1 MGWQT
6 SDVLK
11 QLQTLA
17 DAKTLTP
24 VVLIH
29 LGTNGYI
36 SETQLRKILALLADR
51 KRVIL
56 VNTHVPRRWMEANNA
71 LIDRVIGDYPNV
83 VLVNWRDLSDGQPDY
98 FISDGVHLTDIG
110 QRAFIGEIMR
120 TGHLAREPSAAG
132 RNVVDPDR
140 PYDYGAGD
148 FSATLVRRPQ
158 PAAPDSYWKRMAQ
171 CETGGNWQNGGRYS
185 GGLGIFAEAWAA
197 WGGLEFAPT
206 PALATPAQQIEI
218 ANRISTQGWKKAD
231 GTTVAPEGFTRWRC
245 LTAVGRP
252 PAETGYTFT
261 AASVLAQQFHLKERG
276 DVVRDLELML
286 GLPPDGIY
294 GKRVRLRHIALLTAR
309 RLPVD
314 LAGSAP

>member
-1 MGWQT
+1 MYLWHWPIFMLTRPGIDLPWDAQTVFVLRVVLTVGISALSYRFVETPIRRGALEQVWKEWRMPDQRRRAAQRGVLMATGGAGAFLAVTAILFFAPARTQPAQDVRDALGLTATASTAEIKPVAVIELVTPPGAPAVESFTGKDLTAVGDSVLLGSSAMLKATLTGVQVYATMGWQT

-140 PYDYGAGD
+140 P
-148 FSATLVRRPQ
+148 
-158 PAAPDSYWKRMAQ
+158 
-171 CETGGNWQNGGRYS
+171 
-185 GGLGIFAEAWAA
+185 
-197 WGGLEFAPT
+197 
-206 PALATPAQQIEI
+206 
-218 ANRISTQGWKKAD
+218 
-231 GTTVAPEGFTRWRC
+231 
-245 LTAVGRP
+245 
-252 PAETGYTFT
+252 
-261 AASVLAQQFHLKERG
+261 
-276 DVVRDLELML
+276 
-286 GLPPDGIY
+286 
-294 GKRVRLRHIALLTAR
+294 
-309 RLPVD
+309 
-314 LAGSAP
+314 